1 MSGRDRLFLLLP
13 AFEDPAAG
21 PGLFHCPY
29 CARVS
34 GVLSYAPHVHERI
47 DVQEV
52 DFPRPRAAIVAL
64 VGDAHQ
70 SCPLLVLGDAA
81 DPLPPGAQRSSATGR
96 AFIADTARIIDY
108 LADYHG
114 APRPHP

>member
-1 MSGRDRLFLLLP
+1 MAARDRLFMLPP

-29 CARVS
+29 CARVT
-34 GVLSYAPHVHERI
+34 GVLAYAPQLRERV
-47 DVQEV
+47 DVEV
-52 DFPRPRAAIVAL
+52 VPFPRPRAPVVAL
-64 VGDAHQ
+64 VGADHQ
-70 SCPLLVLGDAA
+70 SCPVLVLADGT
-81 DPLPPGAQRSSATGR
+81 DPLTPGAQRSGVTGR

-108 LADYHG
+108 LADRHG

>member
-1 MSGRDRLFLLLP
+1 MSARDRLFLLPP
-13 AFEDPAAG
+13 AFEDAAAG

-29 CARVS
+29 CARVT
-34 GVLSYAPHVHERI
+34 GVLAYAPQVRERI
-47 DVQEV
+47 DVQIV

-70 SCPLLVLGDAA
+70 SCPLLVLADGT
-81 DPLPPGAQRSSATGR
+81 DPLPPGAQRSGATGR

-108 LADYHG
+108 LADRHG